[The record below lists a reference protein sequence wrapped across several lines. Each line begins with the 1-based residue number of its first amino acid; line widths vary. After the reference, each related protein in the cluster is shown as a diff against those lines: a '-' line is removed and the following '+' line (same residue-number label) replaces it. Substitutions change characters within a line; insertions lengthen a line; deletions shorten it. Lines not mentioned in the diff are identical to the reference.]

1 MLEQTFVRKSVI
13 ARLRRSPLGPHLDPF
28 ATSLHHTGYAAS
40 SIQRFL
46 CAAEKF
52 AQWLQG
58 HGYSVYEME
67 EDLVREYLSGL
78 TRHRGGSLPKAAQGL
93 GHLVRFLQQH
103 GVTHLRQDGRVIS
116 PLDQWLSA
124 YDAHLE
130 HVAGLAPSTRQGYR
144 HLVRC
149 FLTDCFGTEPPD
161 WSSLTATKITRFVSQ
176 EAARRRNAGRK
187 QPAVA
192 LRSFLRFLVFRGDIR
207 PGLEAAAPAP
217 PQWKYASL
225 PSRLTLEEV
234 ERVLAV
240 YHDGSAISVRNRAIL
255 FCLARLGLRAQDV
268 VSLCFDDIDWAD
280 GRLALRPGKT
290 HRARHVPLPHD
301 VGQAIVAYLQNG
313 RPQSASRQVFVHS
326 RAPFRSLTG
335 AAVWA
340 IVRQAF
346 TRANIVVPPGGASH
360 IFRHT
365 VASQMVNRGASFKEV
380 ADVLGHQSIETTGI
394 YAKLELETLAA
405 VALPWGGGALCIP
418 TF

>member
-1 MLEQTFVRKSVI
+1 
-13 ARLRRSPLGPHLDPF
+13 
-28 ATSLHHTGYAAS
+28 
-40 SIQRFL
+40 
-46 CAAEKF
+46 
-52 AQWLQG
+52 LQG
-58 HGYSVYEME
+58 HGYAVYEME

-78 TRHRGGSLPKAAQGL
+78 TRHRGGSLPKAVQGL

-149 FLTDCFGTEPPD
+149 FLTDCFGTEPLD
-161 WSSLTATKITRFVSQ
+161 WSALTATQITAFVSR
-176 EAARRRNAGRK
+176 EAARRRNTGRK

-192 LRSFLRFLVFRGDIR
+192 LRSFLRFLVFSGDIR

-240 YHDGSAISVRNRAIL
+240 YHHGSAISVRNRAIL
-255 FCLARLGLRAQDV
+255 CLARLGLRAQDV
-268 VSLCFDDIDWAD
+268 VSLCFDDLDWAD

-290 HRARHVPLPHD
+290 HRARHVPLHPSTAERLRHYQAQRAHWRSDTPSAAFFMSERGQHLQHRALHD
-301 VGQAIVAYLQNG
+301 WFARLCRRLAIVPTDG
-313 RPQSASRQVFVHS
+313 G
-326 RAPFRSLTG
+326 RAPCLT
-335 AAVWA
+335 
-340 IVRQAF
+340 
-346 TRANIVVPPGGASH
+346 S
-360 IFRHT
+360 FRHT
-365 VASQMVNRGASFKEV
+365 FAVTRMQCWHQQGF
-380 ADVLGHQSIETTGI
+380 DVQALLPHLSVSLGHVHPQESYWYLTAAPELLSAAAHRFETF
-394 YAKLELETLAA
+394 
-405 VALPWGGGALCIP
+405 VHGGGTRHA
-418 TF
+418 